1 MSFDL
6 FAYRELKEIVPDCE
20 DRYDQLE
27 RNMKLQDLY
36 LIERFEEKQSEGF
49 VGMMEGFLA
58 SLEDELMNFR
68 TIEYK
73 GIRKTEEE
81 LINLFYFEIS
91 KMHLCSPVWMRSVT
105 TALMNTKHYL
115 DGIFPKKNF

>member
-36 LIERFEEKQSEGF
+36 LTERFEEKQSEGF

-58 SLEDELMNFR
+58 SLEDELMDFERLNIKEFKR
-68 TIEYK
+68 
-73 GIRKTEEE
+73 RKKSL
-81 LINLFYFEIS
+81 LICFIS
-91 KMHLCSPVWMRSVT
+91 SSRMSRCLAVWMRSGIIVW
-105 TALMNTKHYL
+105 MNMRHYL
-115 DGIFPKKNF
+115 DVTLAKRNF